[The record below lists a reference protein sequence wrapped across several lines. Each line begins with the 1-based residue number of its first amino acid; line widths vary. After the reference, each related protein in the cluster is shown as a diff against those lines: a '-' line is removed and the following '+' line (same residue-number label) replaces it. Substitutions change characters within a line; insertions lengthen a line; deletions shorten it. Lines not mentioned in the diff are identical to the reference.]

1 MKLFTPDYYVESY
14 RAIDLERLKRQG
26 IALLV
31 CDIDNTLVRAR
42 PCQSQMTMCA
52 PSSDG

>member
-31 CDIDNTLVRAR
+31 CDIDNTLVPHDHAE
-42 PCQSQMTMCA
+42 PMTMCA
-52 PSSDG
+52 HSSNG